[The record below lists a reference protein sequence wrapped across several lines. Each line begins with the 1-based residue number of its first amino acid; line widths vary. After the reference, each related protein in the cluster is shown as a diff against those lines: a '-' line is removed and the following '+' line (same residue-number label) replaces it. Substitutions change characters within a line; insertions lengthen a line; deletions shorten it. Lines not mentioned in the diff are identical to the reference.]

1 MLAKVTVHHFHGSKL
16 SFQAPLMFCIKGY
29 SWSNGILCFSTDNV
43 DLGTACGKYFRVC
56 CLSIIDPGK
65 IFSFHLDSNNDNLE
79 VLFRS
84 SHYVLCVWFRWFWY
98 HQDHRWS
105 LRSSASP
112 SPDLS
117 SIFSSVVDLAALLLF
132 SLSLMGAL
140 FWIEA
145 LFLPLITP
153 EWCSRACSCLLMNPQ
168 NLCYYTIIAYPECR
182 IQNSHNTFGTRP
194 DDFPTLVP
202 SFSIIY

>member
-16 SFQAPLMFCIKGY
+16 SSQAPLMFCIKGY

-98 HQDHRWS
+98 HQDHRWP

-112 SPDLS
+112 SPDVFDLLICRRS
-117 SIFSSVVDLAALLLF
+117 CCTFVVLTEFDGSIVLNWSFVPAVNHSRMMFSC
-132 SLSLMGAL
+132 M
-140 FWIEA
+140 
-145 LFLPLITP
+145 FLPTDESSKLMLLHHYSVSRMPNP
-153 EWCSRACSCLLMNPQ
+153 E
-168 NLCYYTIIAYPECR
+168 
-182 IQNSHNTFGTRP
+182 
-194 DDFPTLVP
+194 
-202 SFSIIY
+202 